1 MGHLINRDFDLL
13 SFIRRRNL
21 EAKTAHDLKNDSG
34 LSSEGKPTPLPYCT
48 FPLDLGSAPHDFAIS
63 DVASLEVG
71 IVNLKES
78 SFDLATFDDVH
89 SAKVAE

>member
-1 MGHLINRDFDLL
+1 
-13 SFIRRRNL
+13 
-21 EAKTAHDLKNDSG
+21 
-34 LSSEGKPTPLPYCT
+34 
-48 FPLDLGSAPHDFAIS
+48 
-63 DVASLEVG
+63 VASLEVG